1 MLATTRGAI
10 LRGTTEDEFG
20 EQVDGTDPAP
30 GLEDFPCSIVE
41 RSVDV
46 FDPAE
51 NTWRS
56 VRKLTGRIPA
66 NIATLDGDR
75 LRDNRT
81 GLIYIIDED
90 ERQPR
95 SISGRASVTLILRR
109 TGS

>member
-10 LRGTTEDEFG
+10 LRGTTDDEFG
-20 EQVDGTDPAP
+20 EPVDSVDPAP
-30 GLEDFPCSIVE
+30 GLDDFPLSIVE

-51 NTWRS
+51 GTLRS
-56 VRKLTGRIPA
+56 VRKLTGRIPG
-66 NIATLDGDR
+66 NIVTQDGDR

-81 GLIYIIDED
+81 GDIYIIDED

-109 TGS
+109 TGG

>member
-20 EQVDGTDPAP
+20 EPIDNTEPAP
-30 GLEDFPCSIVE
+30 GLDDLPVSIVE

-46 FDPAE
+46 FDPADG
-51 NTWRS
+51 TFRS
-56 VRKLTGRIPA
+56 VRKLTGRIPGG
-66 NIATLDGDR
+66 IVVEDGDR

-81 GLIYIIDED
+81 GEIYIIDED

-95 SISGRASVTLILRR
+95 SISGRSSVTLILRR